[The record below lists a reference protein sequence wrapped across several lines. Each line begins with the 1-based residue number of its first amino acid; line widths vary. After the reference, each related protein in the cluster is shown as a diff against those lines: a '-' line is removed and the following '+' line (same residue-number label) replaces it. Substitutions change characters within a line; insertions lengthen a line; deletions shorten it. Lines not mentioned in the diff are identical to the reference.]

1 MSKCAIFTCRGI
13 SDLVDLLSN
22 SSLGCFGM
30 FNAGLI
36 GIGIPVGLNIS
47 VGSSET
53 SGLLILINSPP
64 NVTLLG
70 VFDISTSSSSS

>member
-1 MSKCAIFTCRGI
+1 MLFTCRGI
-13 SDLVDLLSN
+13 SNLVDLFFN
-22 SSLGCFGM
+22 SSLGCFGT

-36 GIGIPVGLNIS
+36 GIGIPVGLIIS
-47 VGSSET
+47 GSSET
-53 SGLLILINSPP
+53 SGLLILISSPP

>member
-1 MSKCAIFTCRGI
+1 
-13 SDLVDLLSN
+13 
-22 SSLGCFGM
+22 M

-36 GIGIPVGLNIS
+36 GIGIPVGLIIS
-47 VGSSET
+47 GSSET